1 MCEPHPKRGG
11 LHILTNHAEDVPY
24 ICMVSVNQKKQ
35 AKHHDMDWSVHTRT
49 IMYVLKANR
58 KCI

>member
-49 IMYVLKANR
+49 IMYMYV
-58 KCI
+58 